1 MLAVAKKPHIE
12 VRAKKI
18 PQSLIDFLKE
28 NFGGVEIE
36 KDSYTPEEIP
46 ELTEVRE
53 NTSPAEAIFI
63 NRDMR
68 GWTQSDLAQKLDVS
82 VQVVCD
88 LEHARRA
95 VSRKMAV
102 KLGNAFGTDPAE
114 FFKF

>member
-46 ELTEVRE
+46 
-53 NTSPAEAIFI
+53 
-63 NRDMR
+63 
-68 GWTQSDLAQKLDVS
+68 
-82 VQVVCD
+82 
-88 LEHARRA
+88 
-95 VSRKMAV
+95 
-102 KLGNAFGTDPAE
+102 
-114 FFKF
+114 

>member
-68 GWTQSDLAQKLDVS
+68 EAWKCVWNRPRRIF
-82 VQVVCD
+82 QV
-88 LEHARRA
+88 LTFR
-95 VSRKMAV
+95 SY
-102 KLGNAFGTDPAE
+102 
-114 FFKF
+114 